1 MKELLVL
8 VVDDDPDVRE
18 LMSQLLEMEGCR
30 VQSAA
35 DGREA
40 LALLR
45 RGPRPDAILLDLRM
59 PGMNG
64 WEFRAAQ
71 LADSALASI
80 PVYVLTADRTPSAE
94 DILSLHVAGFFHK
107 PLDVDA
113 LFDALGHLQ
122 PVASSAPLPLSS
134 TPVPLFEKQS
144 GAA

>member
-1 MKELLVL
+1 MRALRML

-18 LMSQLLEMEGCR
+18 LMSQLLELEGHQ
-30 VQSAA
+30 VQGAA

-40 LALLR
+40 LAWLR

-71 LADSALASI
+71 LAEPELASI
-80 PVYVLTADRTPSAE
+80 PVYVLTADRTSDVE
-94 DILSLHVAGFFHK
+94 DIRALQAAGFFHK
-107 PLDVDA
+107 PLDVDV
-113 LFDALGHLQ
+113 LLDTLGHLQ
-122 PVASSAPLPLSS
+122 PLAASAPLP
-134 TPVPLFEKQS
+134 TFEARP

>member
-1 MKELLVL
+1 MSGLLLL

-18 LMSQLLEMEGCR
+18 LMSQLLELEGHR
-30 VQSAA
+30 AQGAA

-45 RGPRPDAILLDLRM
+45 LGPRPDAILLDLRM

-71 LADSALASI
+71 LAAPELASI
-80 PVYVLTADRTPSAE
+80 PVYVLTADRTQE
-94 DILSLHVAGFFHK
+94 LENIRSLRATGFFHK

-113 LFDALGHLQ
+113 LLDTLGHLQ
-122 PVASSAPLPLSS
+122 PAKPAVLISPASRS
-134 TPVPLFEKQS
+134 T
-144 GAA
+144 A

>member
-1 MKELLVL
+1 MRALRVL

-18 LMSQLLEMEGCR
+18 LMSQLLELEGHQ
-30 VQSAA
+30 VQGAA
-35 DGREA
+35 DGEEA
-40 LALLR
+40 LACLR

-71 LADSALASI
+71 LADPELASI
-80 PVYVLTADRTPSAE
+80 PVYVLTADRTSDVE
-94 DILSLHVAGFFHK
+94 DLHALRAAGFFHK

-113 LFDALGHLQ
+113 LLDTLGHLQ
-122 PVASSAPLPLSS
+122 PLVPGPPLP
-134 TPVPLFEKQS
+134 TFEARP